1 MTVVIEYKDDARPI
15 RSISAKSIFGPS
27 WRIGAR
33 FASKPG
39 IEIAVD
45 FDGDKRKC
53 TLSKSDA
60 NEFGELLQKMVG
72 QLRVEEEGTDA

>member
-27 WRIGAR
+27 WKIEAS

-39 IEIAVD
+39 IQITVD
-45 FDGDKRKC
+45 FDGGGRTC

-60 NEFGELLQKMVG
+60 NEFGELLQKMAG
-72 QLRVEEEGTDA
+72 QLRVEEGAHA